1 MKTRLA
7 ELGEASIL
15 QIFPYR
21 KSKDNHLEESFNQA
35 NKMFSEG
42 VSLNEIWKK
51 TGFFL
56 RQNTNNG
63 KWEWAY
69 RIDQNKMNVRM
80 PALRVGSR
88 YNLSDIVKYPAF
100 FSIFPKAKDI
110 TVRVTDN
117 VNRQSVMDLSV
128 DGKTLTI
135 NLAYYKGYERS
146 TKGTKE
152 TIAHELQHYVQTTEH
167 GGGTSD
173 NKAVKNVSRR
183 LRSLRRIY
191 NGGRLVLGYK
201 LTDADIQEP

>member
-100 FSIFPKAKDI
+100 FSIFRKLK
-110 TVRVTDN
+110 TS
-117 VNRQSVMDLSV
+117 QS
-128 DGKTLTI
+128 K
-135 NLAYYKGYERS
+135 
-146 TKGTKE
+146 
-152 TIAHELQHYVQTTEH
+152 
-167 GGGTSD
+167 
-173 NKAVKNVSRR
+173 
-183 LRSLRRIY
+183 
-191 NGGRLVLGYK
+191 
-201 LTDADIQEP
+201 